1 MRRPPADEKPA
12 TGRQLV
18 IIGLVFVALG
28 VGAFLAFSYWDWRG
42 RIEGIA
48 LFGVPVGIIVIF
60 WGIVLSARDTVR
72 RLRARRDD

>member
-1 MRRPPADEKPA
+1 M
-12 TGRQLV
+12 
-18 IIGLVFVALG
+18 IGLVFVALG

-60 WGIVLSARDTVR
+60 WGIVRSARDTVR
-72 RLRARRDD
+72 HLRARRDD

>member
-48 LFGVPVGIIVIF
+48 LFGVPAGIIVIF

>member
-1 MRRPPADEKPA
+1 M
-12 TGRQLV
+12 T
-18 IIGLVFVALG
+18 GLVFVALG